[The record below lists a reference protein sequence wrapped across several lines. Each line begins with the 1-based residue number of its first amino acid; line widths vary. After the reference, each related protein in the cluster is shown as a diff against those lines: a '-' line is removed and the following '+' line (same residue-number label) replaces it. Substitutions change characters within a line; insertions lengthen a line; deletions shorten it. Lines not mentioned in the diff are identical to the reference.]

1 LLLLGEVYARTAFIG
16 RKKFRPYFL
25 STTTMEIDNRLRIK
39 GGKKEQCYGFII
51 GWIIKLISLT
61 IRCRVYDPHH
71 ACRLPQPFIISFWHG
86 DLLTTTIAW
95 DKATSRPNSM
105 SCLTSSSRDGAIIA
119 AFMECFQVSSI
130 RGSSSRRG
138 LTALLQLKNTLLQG
152 SDIAI
157 TPDGPRGPAQEI
169 QGGAL
174 KLAQLTGNPIVP
186 FTIDSSSTWKLSTWD
201 SFRIPRPFSSIHIHL
216 HAPVYVPRR
225 ADEMALEAI
234 RESLQITLSQTHI
247 SH

>member
-1 LLLLGEVYARTAFIG
+1 
-16 RKKFRPYFL
+16 
-25 STTTMEIDNRLRIK
+25 MEINNRLRIK
-39 GGKKEQCYGFII
+39 GGKKEKCFGFII
-51 GWIIKLISLT
+51 GWIIKVISLT
-61 IRCRVYDPHH
+61 IRCRIHDDHQV
-71 ACRLPQPFIISFWHG
+71 CRLPQPFILCFWHG

-95 DKATSRPNSM
+95 DKATQRPNPM

-152 SDIAI
+152 HDIAI
-157 TPDGPRGPAQEI
+157 TPDGPRGPAHQF
-169 QGGAL
+169 QGGAI

-186 FTIDSSSTWKLSTWD
+186 CAIDASSTWKLSTWD
-201 SFRIPRPFSSIHIHL
+201 SFRVPRPFSSIHIHL

-225 ADEMALEAI
+225 ADALALEEL
-234 RESLQITLSQTHI
+234 RKSLQNMLSQSHI